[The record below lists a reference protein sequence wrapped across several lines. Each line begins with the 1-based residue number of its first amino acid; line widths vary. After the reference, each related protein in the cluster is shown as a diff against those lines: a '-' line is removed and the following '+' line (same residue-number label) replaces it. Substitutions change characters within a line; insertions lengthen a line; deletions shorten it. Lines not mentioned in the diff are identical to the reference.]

1 MCSLCKGPLIVIIER
16 GAQSRQVH
24 CEAFEIGE
32 RAVRQRSLMR
42 GAQNHAGRL
51 VCLECFLPK
60 LIRQILAVVSEFWT
74 AKRALSPHSPDDA
87 LICTTSTPIQI

>member
-1 MCSLCKGPLIVIIER
+1 LIVITER